1 LVNGLSLQLPRFPA
15 DLGSI
20 LATRMLFF
28 SPRFTTRSAS
38 LVYSPVLTTIAG
50 SIWFSWPGGLSG
62 PMRLRNHLGRHGQG
76 WAFGSTEPFGSV
88 FRCLEKFGSYKTLT
102 DRSLGF

>member
-1 LVNGLSLQLPRFPA
+1 LVNDLSLQLARFPA

-28 SPRFTTRSAS
+28 SHRFTTRSAS

-62 PMRLRNHLGRHGQG
+62 PMCLRNHLGRHGPVR
-76 WAFGSTEPFGSV
+76 FFKYGSGYTELFSATEKVPHV
-88 FRCLEKFGSYKTLT
+88 FSKVL
-102 DRSLGF
+102 